1 MGKNA
6 YLNSAHALQE
16 CPCYS
21 VVYGWGAIVGKSD
34 RIPWMA
40 CSDFV
45 LTCGLIHEPY
55 HFCVNVIEQ
64 IRSIVPYDQALFLM
78 LDGNRKIAR
87 KHFVGFPERWS
98 QMYLNYY
105 SKSVDD
111 DFSLTADA
119 FEIEGRGY
127 VDVIDWRD
135 IDWIHDDFMDNYI
148 KPRDLSQ
155 SLSFVLFDLKGAPAT
170 IFCLD
175 RLHDGEFSAQE
186 VETVRL
192 ITAHLGNLYKNLF
205 VRPSGQVRMW
215 DGSAGVDELTPRER
229 EVLDLLCQGIKP
241 VYIARELR
249 ISLGTAN
256 KHIAH
261 IYRKLG
267 VDNKQEL
274 LVKLLGK

>member
-1 MGKNA
+1 MAKRQE
-6 YLNSAHALQE
+6 LQWE
-16 CPCYS
+16 
-21 VVYGWGAIVGKSD
+21 
-34 RIPWMA
+34 RL
-40 CSDFV
+40 SDFI
-45 LTCGLIHEPY
+45 LDCGSVHEPY
-55 HFCVNVIEQ
+55 RFCVNVLDKV
-64 IRSIVPYDQALFLM
+64 RTLVPYDQALLLM

-87 KHFVGFPERWS
+87 KHFVGFSERWS

-105 SKSVDD
+105 SKSLSN
-111 DFSLTADA
+111 DFSLSQDV
-119 FEIEGRGY
+119 FEIEGSGH
-127 VDVIDWRD
+127 VSLIDWHERD
-135 IDWIHDDFMDNYI
+135 WVKDDFMRNYI
-148 KPRDLSQ
+148 RPRRLSQ
-155 SLSFVLFDLKGAPAT
+155 SLSFTLFDLKGSPAT

-175 RLHDGEFSAQE
+175 KLVDGTFSE
-186 VETVRL
+186 LDIETVKL

-205 VRPSGQVRMW
+205 VRPTGQVRMW
-215 DGSAGVDELTPRER
+215 DGIAGINELTTRER

-267 VDNKQEL
+267 VDSKQEL